1 MEFAP
6 VRCPFILVGVAIT
19 IYVLEHPTGFL
30 LTKGKCMTQQEVME
44 ALDKAGI
51 DYEFIE
57 EFDGSM
63 HIIVKFEEDAND

>member
-19 IYVLEHPTGFL
+19 IYVLEHQTGFL
-30 LTKGKCMTQQEVME
+30 NERKIMTQKEVME

>member
-30 LTKGKCMTQQEVME
+30 NERKHMTQQEVIE